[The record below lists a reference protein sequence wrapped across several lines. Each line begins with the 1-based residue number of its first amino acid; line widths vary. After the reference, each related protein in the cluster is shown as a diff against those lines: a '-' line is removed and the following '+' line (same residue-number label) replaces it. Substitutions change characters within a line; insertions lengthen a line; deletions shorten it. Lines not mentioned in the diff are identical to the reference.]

1 MSSRVLAIKGKFS
14 QEDGPIRLSLLLTIS
29 SFIIFGFIMDKVKN
43 IFTGLKHIILEPDYL
58 ITDYIGIGGIGA
70 AFVNAGVLTLIM
82 YIILFNMKDIK
93 FSSMTIAALLTFL
106 GFSLFGKNLGNIW
119 PIFFGVFLF
128 AKFKKEPFSKH
139 IYTGIYGTAISPV
152 ITSVAVGSEDFT
164 PIALVIAIVIGV
176 VVGFFLPALAG
187 ELVKFH
193 QGFDLYN
200 IGFVS
205 GMVGTMLMFFA
216 TSYGFIQKP
225 RLVWTDGNN
234 LSIGILMFIISMIF
248 IVIGIWKDK
257 KGAIESFKDLLKD
270 TGRLFGVG
278 YVERHGYRGTLIN
291 VGVLGLFAT
300 LFVVVVKGDLNGPVL
315 AGVSTIMG
323 FGAMGKN
330 LKNIIPILIGII
342 LGALTKGKGLNE
354 PSIILACLF
363 GTGAAPVVGEFGVL
377 IGIFMGF
384 VHSAFV
390 LNVGFLNGG
399 YNLYNNGFS
408 IGLMMGF
415 FLPILEIVT
424 GKSVPRLGDKKQLEL
439 VENIKIKKP
448 EKLEDESKIKGN
460 LKIDLET

>member
-1 MSSRVLAIKGKFS
+1 MGSRVLKIRRKFS

-29 SFIIFGFIMDKVKN
+29 SFIIFGFIMDTVSN

-70 AFVNAGVLTLIM
+70 AFVNAGVLTFIIYL
-82 YIILFNMKDIK
+82 ILFRMKDIK
-93 FSSMTIAALLTFL
+93 FTSMTIAAILTFL

-128 AKFKKEPFSKH
+128 SKFKKESFSKH
-139 IYTGIYGTAISPV
+139 IYTAIYGTAISPV
-152 ITSVAVGSEDFT
+152 ITSVAVGSEKFT
-164 PIALVIAIVIGV
+164 PIAIVIAIAIGML
-176 VVGFFLPALAG
+176 VGFFLPALAA

-234 LSIGILMFIISMIF
+234 IPIGILMFIIATIF
-248 IVIGIWKDK
+248 ITIGMWKNPK
-257 KGAIESFKDLLKD
+257 EAIESFKDLLQD

-300 LFVVVVKGDLNGPVL
+300 LFVILVKGDLNGPVL

-342 LGALTKGKGLNE
+342 LGALTKGKALNE
-354 PSIILACLF
+354 PSIVLACLF
-363 GTGAAPVVGEFGVL
+363 GTGAAPVVGEFGIL
-377 IGIFMGF
+377 IGTIMGF

-424 GKSVPRLGDKKQLEL
+424 GKTVPRLGDKEQLEL
-439 VENIKIKKP
+439 VKNIKTKKERKEEH
-448 EKLEDESKIKGN
+448 EKKFKVK